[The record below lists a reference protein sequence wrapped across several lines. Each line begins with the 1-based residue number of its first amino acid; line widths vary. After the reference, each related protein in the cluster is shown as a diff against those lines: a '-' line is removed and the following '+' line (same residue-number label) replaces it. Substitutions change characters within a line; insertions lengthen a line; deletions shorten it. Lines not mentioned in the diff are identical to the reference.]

1 MVRNFMAEVQT
12 FFAFFQFNGQVLAF
26 VCKYNMSIVQRHE
39 CFSTEAGYLV
49 TRVGG
54 YFTCQCPVLLL
65 PIRMM
70 TPAFFNFPKRRLT
83 VASDTPIIVAYSA

>member
-1 MVRNFMAEVQT
+1 MSLVIVSLLVT
-12 FFAFFQFNGQVLAF
+12 VLF
-26 VCKYNMSIVQRHE
+26 VCKYNIQFIQLYKRYE
-39 CFSTEAGYLV
+39 YFPAKAGYLV

-70 TPAFFNFPKRRLT
+70 TPAFFNSPKRRLT

>member
-1 MVRNFMAEVQT
+1 MSLVIVSLLVT
-12 FFAFFQFNGQVLAF
+12 VLF
-26 VCKYNMSIVQRHE
+26 VCKYNIQLYKRYE
-39 CFSTEAGYLV
+39 YFPAKAGYLV

-65 PIRMM
+65 PTRMI
-70 TPAFFNFPKRRLT
+70 TPAFFNSPKRRLT